1 MKPIR
6 SNELLHLDTLI
17 KSKFRDRRQTI
28 ESDIESTTQKQ
39 TDKNYKKFVE
49 RLGIKA
55 QIKAFK
61 EADQKLVK
69 FQEQKESYESKLS
82 GIRQT
87 KKRELVDKIQ
97 SWSSIRG
104 WKDSYKETMHI
115 DIKDFDDV
123 EGVLSAACKQETK
136 KAVEK
141 LPKFKVKHDLD
152 LLEEQAQNVLYS
164 GSNIKET
171 WNYLGQVFQSSGIPV
186 AAPKGFLQI
195 ESK

>member
-1 MKPIR
+1 M
-6 SNELLHLDTLI
+6 
-17 KSKFRDRRQTI
+17 Q
-28 ESDIESTTQKQ
+28 
-39 TDKNYKKFVE
+39 
-49 RLGIKA
+49 
-55 QIKAFK
+55 
-61 EADQKLVK
+61 
-69 FQEQKESYESKLS
+69 
-82 GIRQT
+82 
-87 KKRELVDKIQ
+87 
-97 SWSSIRG
+97 
-104 WKDSYKETMHI
+104 I

-123 EGVLSAACKQETK
+123 ESVLSTACKQETK

-171 WNYLGQVFQSSGIPV
+171 WNYLGQVFRSSGIPV

>member
-39 TDKNYKKFVE
+39 TDKNYKKFVD

-69 FQEQKESYESKLS
+69 FQQQKESYEGKLEA
-82 GIRQT
+82 IRFQ
-87 KKRELVDKIQ
+87 KKRELQDKIK

-104 WKDSYKETMHI
+104 WENHHRDAMDIS
-115 DIKDFDDV
+115 IKDFDDV
-123 EGVLSAACKQETK
+123 EAVLSAACKQETK

>member
-1 MKPIR
+1 M
-6 SNELLHLDTLI
+6 LI
-17 KSKFRDRRQTI
+17 KSKFRNRRQSI
-28 ESDIESTTQKQ
+28 ESDIESTTQIQ
-39 TDKNYKKFVE
+39 TDKNYKKFVD

-55 QIKAFK
+55 QIKAFR
-61 EADQKLVK
+61 EAEQKLIK
-69 FQEQKESYESKLS
+69 FQQQKESYESKLES
-82 GIRQT
+82 IRSQ
-87 KKRELVDKIQ
+87 KRRELSDKIQ

-104 WKDSYKETMHI
+104 WENHYGDTR
-115 DIKDFDDV
+115 DVAIKDFDDV
-123 EGVLSAACKQETK
+123 ESVLSTACKQETK

-164 GSNIKET
+164 GRDIKEV
-171 WNYLGQVFQSSGIPV
+171 WNHLGQVFKSSGIPV